1 MGFFNG
7 CSGNYGNGSTTNWW
21 WIIII
26 LLLLDG
32 NNTCDSLIW
41 LLLLSRF
48 CGNDD
53 GCSCTRPTTVPGCGC
68 GC

>member
-7 CSGNYGNGSTTNWW
+7 CSGNYGGCSTTNWW

-48 CGNDD
+48 CGNEEN
-53 GCSCTRPTTVPGCGC
+53 GCGRTSPVSGCGC